1 MSILSSLLYTLVVG
15 AIFVYVFIFLYDVF
29 YGEKQ
34 EKQEKKIRKYYKN
47 ESIQKIDLVEHQPR
61 KYTIYQLKTDKETR
75 RVKLKPGYKVVKL
88 IPKKDRL
95 RKGQS

>member
-61 KYTIYQLKTDKETR
+61 KYTIYQLKTDKETK

-88 IPKKDRL
+88 VPKK
-95 RKGQS
+95 KGE

>member
-1 MSILSSLLYTLVVG
+1 MSNLSSLLYTLVVG

-88 IPKKDRL
+88 VPKK
-95 RKGQS
+95 KGE

>member
-1 MSILSSLLYTLVVG
+1 MSILSSILYTLIVG

-47 ESIQKIDLVEHQPR
+47 EQIQKIDLVEQQPR

-88 IPKKDRL
+88 VPKK
-95 RKGQS
+95 KGE